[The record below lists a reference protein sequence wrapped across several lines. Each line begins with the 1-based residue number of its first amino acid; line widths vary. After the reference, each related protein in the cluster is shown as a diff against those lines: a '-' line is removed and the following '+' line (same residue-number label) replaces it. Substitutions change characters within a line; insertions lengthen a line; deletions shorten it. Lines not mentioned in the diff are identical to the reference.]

1 MGSYPRKR
9 KNAITSS
16 RRGKTE
22 IGDAVVHFSARTGSK
37 SVSTAKTRLKRE
49 NSISVMQI
57 LATVDIAP
65 EDLVGKNGKVHP
77 KDFEKK
83 EIVLCQIK
91 LNDKNGLLE
100 MKPPFAFD
108 PFGGGGEAIDVNSE
122 LSKDQRARGTYQFR
136 SPTSGAV
143 YEYTLQNAAP
153 VTDAVMAEDLELLER
168 KDDREKIEA
177 FNNQTGSRFV
187 RSVHVESDLC
197 VAAMC
202 EIVSA
207 TKFEKEQLYVQWKVV
222 LPPVGWAWSPELSKT
237 EIEVLTTG
245 STQVCTASYNST
257 GKSSL
262 TGLIHPTANFAFPL
276 ELHFVSSIGDDVLK
290 AQNQPRIFFEVGSAG
305 SWGRHY
311 NEGYGYLTIPREA
324 GMYDLTVNT
333 WKPHG
338 SIIDRMDDF
347 FLGGSRH
354 LKDHT
359 NYVGLLSP
367 AEQGPFLNKYGF
379 STESSGSIR
388 VRVNVIL
395 HHRERVPTAPGASVD
410 EHGNAEPTL
419 QHAKSTYILSLET
432 LVLRTC

>member
-1 MGSYPRKR
+1 
-9 KNAITSS
+9 
-16 RRGKTE
+16 
-22 IGDAVVHFSARTGSK
+22 
-37 SVSTAKTRLKRE
+37 
-49 NSISVMQI
+49 
-57 LATVDIAP
+57 
-65 EDLVGKNGKVHP
+65 
-77 KDFEKK
+77 
-83 EIVLCQIK
+83 
-91 LNDKNGLLE
+91 

-108 PFGGGGEAIDVNSE
+108 PFGGGGEAIDEIPSCPRISE
-122 LSKDQRARGTYQFR
+122 HAARTNFDQL
-136 SPTSGAV
+136 SGAV
-143 YEYTLQNAAP
+143 YEYTFKMP

-237 EIEVLTTG
+237 EIEALTTG

-354 LKDHT
+354 LKT
-359 NYVGLLSP
+359 IRIMFYRP
-367 AEQGPFLNKYGF
+367 AEQGPLNKYDFQRSRPVPSVTG
-379 STESSGSIR
+379 
-388 VRVNVIL
+388 
-395 HHRERVPTAPGASVD
+395 ERDLASRSVSTAPGAMLTSRSR
-410 EHGNAEPTL
+410 TYL
-419 QHAKSTYILSLET
+419 KHAKSDTIRPQAQYLHICLLTILILLNTKQNSYGG
-432 LVLRTC
+432 C